1 MSHARIVLQ
10 AVGSQDAFLTKNS
23 KTYAFQKTHRNHTQF
38 GLDWSIINANDKNL
52 RKIMLPQIVLTILD

>member
-23 KTYAFQKTHRNHTQF
+23 KHTHFKKTHRNHTQF
-38 GLDWSIINANDKNL
+38 GLDWSIINV
-52 RKIMLPQIVLTILD
+52 R

>member
-23 KTYAFQKTHRNHTQF
+23 KHTHFKKTRIEIILN
-38 GLDWSIINANDKNL
+38 LDLTGVLLMLMIKIYE
-52 RKIMLPQIVLTILD
+52 IMLPQIVLTALD